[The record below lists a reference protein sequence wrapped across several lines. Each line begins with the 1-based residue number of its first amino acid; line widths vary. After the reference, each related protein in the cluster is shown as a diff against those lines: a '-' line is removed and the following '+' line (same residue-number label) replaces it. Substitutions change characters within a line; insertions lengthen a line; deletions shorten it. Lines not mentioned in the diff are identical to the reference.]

1 MGGLGP
7 NDKLEIETKGA
18 KDERVK
24 SYAKLVISCHCSMI
38 SDLLLFLAYLYLH
51 YLFSDWSTFI
61 IFSLIGLLLFNQNWS
76 LKSGCLALDLI

>member
-24 SYAKLVISCHCSMI
+24 SYAKLVISCHCPVEEPPI
-38 SDLLLFLAYLYLH
+38 QLCKETDRGR
-51 YLFSDWSTFI
+51 DCI
-61 IFSLIGLLLFNQNWS
+61 V
-76 LKSGCLALDLI
+76 KCP